1 MKKQDVKDL
10 VASELDNMKRNGDDD
25 DEFIA
30 TGGTEETGHRFLES
44 KERLSEEEAIIDE
57 LLLSVPRSQGYY
69 LKLSKEVRPNEYEF
83 KLRIDGYE
91 NWSDLEYEVSN
102 IVRSYTS
109 KAPVKWGSGH
119 YRVTIWR
126 DGGIRGPKHKP
137 IDFFVDALE
146 IDLPGNNVVAGKA
159 DVESQLASM
168 SGLIDSVKK
177 IMPQQETLSPAD
189 VQKMINDAYM
199 QGMTN
204 ASQNKTNE
212 ASSTAAMMT
221 GMFALIAQMMQ
232 SMNQRPEP
240 VQQQSPI
247 DMLAKMTETMN
258 NMGLGPNNK
267 EKPKSLVEQIGEMKI
282 LGLWKEPKD
291 EDPISKLTEMK
302 NLMSIVN
309 DFAGGAKG
317 ERPTTI
323 EKIIDVIGPQVPDM
337 IGKVTS
343 TINNAIDYSKS
354 RMGLIQPGQAP
365 TRVVRNNP
373 SQLPPP
379 INNQQQVNGGA
390 QPSNTVSEDHTMLF
404 YSKLFN
410 ELHQIISANDQ
421 SKFPYIAEQI
431 VKLFGTEQALL
442 DIATGAMSPEAIA
455 NAMTMYGG
463 AKFKDQVFQPQM
475 YDYITRFTSWIKEQH
490 AIHNKTQQDNHVGD
504 FVATCSKCK
513 AEYEFSSKAEFD
525 NDPNKL
531 CGFDFENGQV
541 CDGVLIATS
550 VEEPIEKSIEP
561 PNEPAMSGPYGKE
574 KPVDALSPY

>member
-1 MKKQDVKDL
+1 MRKQDVKDL
-10 VASELDNMKRNGDDD
+10 IGQELNSFKHNED

-69 LKLSKEVRPNEYEF
+69 LKLSKEIRPNEYEF

-204 ASQNKTNE
+204 ASQSKANE
-212 ASSTAAMMT
+212 ASGTAAMMT

-232 SMNQRPEP
+232 NMNQRPEP
-240 VQQQSPI
+240 IQQQSPI

-258 NMGLGPNNK
+258 NMGLGPNK
-267 EKPKSLVEQIGEMKI
+267 EKPKSLVEQISEMKV

-302 NLMSIVN
+302 NLMSIVT

-354 RMGLIQPGQAP
+354 RMGLPNQAP

-379 INNQQQVNGGA
+379 INNQQPVN
-390 QPSNTVSEDHTMLF
+390 EDQTMLF

-431 VKLFGTEQALL
+431 VKLFGTERALL

-463 AKFKDQVFQPQM
+463 AKFKDVVFQPIM
-475 YDYITRFTSWIKEQH
+475 INYITRFTVWLKEQH
-490 AIHNKTQQDNHVGD
+490 AIHNQTNNVEGD
-504 FVATCSKCK
+504 FVTTCSKCK

-531 CGFDFENGQV
+531 CGFDHGNGQI
-541 CDGVLIATS
+541 CDGVLIVIPVEAS
-550 VEEPIEKSIEP
+550 VEVPVEVPIETH
-561 PNEPAMSGPYGKE
+561 NEPAIVSPYGKD